1 MESDAMGI
9 TVEQIR
15 KVEKQLRQKEELIE
29 SLKESLKEAK
39 AEAEKISGDL
49 RRAIRGEEPE
59 LELQFV
65 NKKTGEV
72 EK

>member
-1 MESDAMGI
+1 MGI

-15 KVEKQLRQKEELIE
+15 KAEKQLKRKEELIE

-39 AEAEKISGDL
+39 ADAEKISGDL

-65 NKKTGEV
+65 NIKTGEV